1 MRRMR
6 TALMLVSFSLLA
18 CGGGDP
24 VASSVPPRPVPLS
37 GGAGTVKAVNALGST
52 IFLPTLASLEEGSCF
67 DRSATLRRRLMAME
81 LLYEGVPAGERAP
94 RGPSEFPET
103 LPAAQKPPG
112 EEFAGFVYGPRVGLT
127 KDGDVVLESG
137 ERLGV
142 DSEGRFAGL
151 GELLSGASVLGD
163 GVLFAADQH
172 APGDAVRAVLR
183 ALRAVDVPR
192 VGLLFHRPLDRSVDR
207 APAPAGLAGRRS
219 ATKASGPVSD
229 VDLVFGV
236 DCPGRWGVVDQ
247 AKADSKRE
255 AWIAAALR
263 AYEQCDCEIPAAE
276 VAWLQEQ
283 ELSLEPRVA
292 IPVDVRGTQGDR
304 PLIVASGRPWGPA
317 AKALYEAIRIDPKRP
332 RGTPVLLDLE
342 ASDPLGFAPTVKVE
356 AK

>member
-1 MRRMR
+1 MCIR
-6 TALMLVSFSLLA
+6 
-18 CGGGDP
+18 
-24 VASSVPPRPVPLS
+24 
-37 GGAGTVKAVNALGST
+37 
-52 IFLPTLASLEEGSCF
+52 
-67 DRSATLRRRLMAME
+67 DR
-81 LLYEGVPAGERAP
+81 
-94 RGPSEFPET
+94 
-103 LPAAQKPPG
+103 
-112 EEFAGFVYGPRVGLT
+112 
-127 KDGDVVLESG
+127 
-137 ERLGV
+137 
-142 DSEGRFAGL
+142 
-151 GELLSGASVLGD
+151 
-163 GVLFAADQH
+163 
-172 APGDAVRAVLR
+172 
-183 ALRAVDVPR
+183 
-192 VGLLFHRPLDRSVDR
+192 DRSVDR

-283 ELSLEPRVA
+283 GLSLEPGVA